1 MYEEEEEYFSEREFN
16 EDLNAFNAM
25 YRKDDFRFMDS
36 DRLEALID
44 HFIISS
50 NYKKAKWGVE
60 MALSHFP
67 FNTMFLL
74 RKAQIL
80 SANGEL
86 KEALEILNELEKM
99 DPTNLELVLT
109 KASSFS
115 QLRDSKNAIRYFNLA
130 LELADDMEKDEIY
143 LDLAMEYNN
152 VKDYKSAVK
161 ILKRAIAE
169 NPKNEVAV
177 YEIAFCYDQLGE
189 YKKAIKCF
197 KDYIDENPY
206 SFTAWYNLANAYLK
220 VDNFEK
226 AIWAYDYSIIINDDF
241 PPAYFNLGNAYL
253 SSSKPRKALEC
264 FEKCLEVEGE
274 DALILSYMGE
284 CYEDLGELN
293 LAMNCYNRSAI
304 LNPQLPE
311 AWLGMGIVNDLEGK
325 AEEAIKLVTK
335 AIDLAPDNASFYHVL
350 AGILEKEER
359 MEDALEVYEKGVKLD
374 DTNEDL
380 ALDYLK
386 FLAGEAP
393 YLVESIYE
401 SNPGFHNMPELDLI
415 RVYAYYQ
422 NQEYT
427 NAYLILD
434 NIINTDADL
443 AKKLFLHYPEAKNI
457 SGFRDRIEN

>member
-1 MYEEEEEYFSEREFN
+1 MFEEEEDYFSESEFN
-16 EDLNAFNAM
+16 EDLSAFNRM
-25 YRKDDFRFMDS
+25 YRNGDFRFMDS
-36 DRLEALID
+36 DRLEVLID

-50 NYKKAKWGVE
+50 NYNKAKWGVD

-86 KEALEILNELEKM
+86 KEALEILNNLEKM
-99 DPTNLELVLT
+99 DPHNLELVLT
-109 KASSFS
+109 KASCFS
-115 QLRDSKNAIRYFNLA
+115 QLRDAKNAIRFFNLA

-152 VKDYKSAVK
+152 IRDFKSSVS
-161 ILKRAIAE
+161 ILKQAIAD
-169 NPKNEVAV
+169 NPRNEVAV

-189 YKKAIKCF
+189 YKKAIKSF

-220 VDNFEK
+220 VDNFNK
-226 AIWAYDYSIIINDDF
+226 AIWAYDYSILINDDF

-253 SSSKPRKALEC
+253 SNDKPRKALEC
-264 FEKCLEVEGE
+264 FEKCLEMEGE
-274 DALILSYMGE
+274 DGLILSYMGE
-284 CYEDLGELN
+284 CYEDLGELH

-304 LNPQLPE
+304 LSPQLPE
-311 AWLGMGIVNDLEGK
+311 AWLGMGIVNDLEGRT
-325 AEEAIKLVTK
+325 EEAIKLVTK
-335 AIDLAPDNASFYHVL
+335 AIDLAPENSSFLHVL
-350 AGILEKEER
+350 AGILEKDER
-359 MEDALEVYEKGVKLD
+359 SEDALEIYEKGVKLD
-374 DTNEDL
+374 PKNEDL

-386 FLAGEAP
+386 FLAEETP
-393 YLVESIYE
+393 FLVESIYDSTPE
-401 SNPGFHNMPELDLI
+401 FQEMKELDLVRI
-415 RVYAYYQ
+415 YAYYQ
-422 NQEYT
+422 NQEYS

-434 NIINTDADL
+434 NLINKDADL

-457 SGFRDRIEN
+457 SGFRDRIE